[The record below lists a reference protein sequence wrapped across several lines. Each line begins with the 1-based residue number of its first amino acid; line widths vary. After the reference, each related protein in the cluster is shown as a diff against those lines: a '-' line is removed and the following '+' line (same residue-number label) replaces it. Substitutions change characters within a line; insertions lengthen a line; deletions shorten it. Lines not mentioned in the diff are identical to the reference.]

1 MSSSSSAQTPN
12 ARARAMLLLA
22 FPRNHRSRGR
32 AALAAAALLAGA
44 AAAGYAAHSAAEKK
58 KRASRHR
65 RGHHHQRWGKGGF
78 YCVAGG
84 KKKRAREERGEVNSN
99 RRKAKKKNETF
110 STFPFFQLDLSP
122 SPYLIFNRSPPPQKK
137 KKHDP
142 SHAAR
147 ALAAAASPSH
157 GSKSAASNSTTTTA
171 IMTRQ
176 RRPPP
181 AFWPTM
187 RYLLPLARPK
197 LLALLA
203 LAVAR
208 TAVANRLARVQ
219 GYMFR
224 AAFLRLVPLFVRD
237 FAENVLLCL
246 VAAGIE
252 STAARVAS
260 SVARDWR
267 SALTEQVHASY
278 FDGMTYYKLAAVDR
292 SHGIANPEARI
303 CEDVPKLADGAAALA
318 RETLEALVDAAFFS
332 RELRSYSGTH
342 RYTLAILAYIFG
354 AGGATMGA
362 APNFGRLI
370 KRQADLEGSYR
381 HLHSRLAANAEP
393 VAFYGGVAREGALVK
408 GAFAEAAR
416 HAAHVIRTQWRF
428 AMLQDFTTKYAA
440 ATVAV
445 VLIIGPFFRGD
456 LRPGKGVTGRAS
468 MLANMR

>member
-1 MSSSSSAQTPN
+1 
-12 ARARAMLLLA
+12 MLLLA

-122 SPYLIFNRSPPPQKK
+122 PPPPKK
-137 KKHDP
+137 KKKNDP

>member
-1 MSSSSSAQTPN
+1 MIS
-12 ARARAMLLLA
+12 
-22 FPRNHRSRGR
+22 
-32 AALAAAALLAGA
+32 
-44 AAAGYAAHSAAEKK
+44 
-58 KRASRHR
+58 
-65 RGHHHQRWGKGGF
+65 
-78 YCVAGG
+78 
-84 KKKRAREERGEVNSN
+84 
-99 RRKAKKKNETF
+99 TF
-110 STFPFFQLDLSP
+110 SISLSP
-122 SPYLIFNRSPPPQKK
+122 SNPKTP
-137 KKHDP
+137 P
-142 SHAAR
+142 SHAAK

-157 GSKSAASNSTTTTA
+157 GSKSAAAAAAANKVA
-171 IMTRQ
+171 IRQ

-187 RYLLPLARPK
+187 RYLLPLAKPK

-224 AAFLRLVPLFVRD
+224 AAFLRQVPLFARD
-237 FAENVLLCL
+237 FAENVFLCL

-267 SALTEQVHASY
+267 ASLTERIHDSY

-303 CEDVPKLADGAAALA
+303 CEDVPRLADGAAALA
-318 RETLEALVDAAFFS
+318 REAVEALVDAAFFS

-362 APNFGRLI
+362 APNFGKLI

-381 HLHSRLAANAEP
+381 HLHARLAANAEP
-393 VAFYGGVAREGALVK
+393 VAFYGGVEREGVLVR
-408 GAFAEAAR
+408 GAFSEAAR
-416 HAAHVIRTQWRF
+416 HAAHVIHTQWRF

-456 LRPGKGVTGRAS
+456 LRPGEGVTGRAS